1 MNASRPETVV
11 VIDDD
16 RAIRLSC
23 EKILARSGYEVVCFE
38 NGALGL
44 EAVADR
50 KPALVLVDLK
60 MPGISGLDV
69 IARVREID
77 PTAVVIVITGYA
89 SVESAVDAMKAGA
102 YDFLP
107 KPFSP
112 DELRLVADRGL
123 ERRRLVLEARRG
135 ELERELLKRRF
146 VTFVSHQ
153 LKSPLVAVHQY
164 LEVLRR
170 LGETED
176 VQAKREM
183 WLDRCLERTRELTS
197 IIEDWLTFASL
208 EQSSLSRTRETVDV
222 RIPIRK
228 LVEGYEEL
236 ATEQS
241 VSLTTNLPANPCPV
255 NGDPTCLTIL
265 FDNLIINAIRYNRP
279 GGSVTV
285 GAECRPGEVVVSV
298 TDTGIGIPESYLSML
313 FDEFFRVGGRSEG
326 PSGTGLGLP
335 ISRRIATEHG
345 GVIDVHSV
353 EGAGSTFTVRLP
365 RHEIDT
371 APEDTGADTNR
382 EKASLS

>member
-1 MNASRPETVV
+1 MDQSRSETVV

-23 EKILARSGYEVVCFE
+23 EKILARSGYEVECFE

-60 MPGISGLDV
+60 MPGISGLEV

-89 SVESAVDAMKAGA
+89 SIESAVDAMKAGA

-112 DELRLVADRGL
+112 DELRLVAERGL
-123 ERRRLVLEARRG
+123 EKRRLVLEARRG

-164 LEVLRR
+164 LEVLKR
-170 LGETED
+170 LGDTND
-176 VQAKREM
+176 VRPKREM
-183 WLDRCLERTRELTS
+183 WLDRCLERTDELTS
-197 IIEDWLTFASL
+197 IIEDWLTLASL
-208 EQSSLSRTRETVDV
+208 EQASFSRTREIVDV
-222 RIPIRK
+222 RSTITK
-228 LVEGYEEL
+228 LVEVYEGT
-236 ATEQS
+236 ASEQS
-241 VSLTTNLPANPCPV
+241 VTVTADLPASPCPV
-255 NGDPTCLTIL
+255 SGDPTCLTVL
-265 FDNLIINAIRYNRP
+265 FDNLIINGIRYNRP

-285 GAECRPGEVVVSV
+285 RAECRPGEVVISV
-298 TDTGIGIPESYLSML
+298 ADTGLGIPESCLPML
-313 FDEFFRVGGRSEG
+313 FDEFFRVGGRREG

-345 GVIDVHSV
+345 GVIDVQSV
-353 EGAGSTFTVRLP
+353 EGSGSTFTVRLP
-365 RHEIDT
+365 RHEMEGTPDV
-371 APEDTGADTNR
+371 ADADTNL
-382 EKASLS
+382 EELSLS

>member
-1 MNASRPETVV
+1 MDESRPETVV

-23 EKILARSGYEVVCFE
+23 EKILVRSGYEVACFE

-60 MPGISGLDV
+60 MPGISGLEV

-89 SVESAVDAMKAGA
+89 SIESAVDAMKAGA

-112 DELRLVADRGL
+112 DELRLVVGRGL
-123 ERRRLVLEARRG
+123 EKRRLVQEARRG

-164 LEVLRR
+164 LEVLKR
-170 LGETED
+170 LGDTDD
-176 VQAKREM
+176 VRSKREM
-183 WLDRCLERTRELTS
+183 WLDRCLERTDELTS
-197 IIEDWLTFASL
+197 IIEDWLTLASL
-208 EQSSLSRTRETVDV
+208 EQASFSRTREIVDV
-222 RIPIRK
+222 RSTIRK
-228 LVEGYEEL
+228 LVEGYEGTAAER
-236 ATEQS
+236 S
-241 VSLTTNLPANPCPV
+241 VALNADLPASPCPV
-255 NGDPTCLTIL
+255 SGDPTCLAVL
-265 FDNLIINAIRYNRP
+265 FDNLIVNAIRYNRP

-285 GAECRPGEVVVSV
+285 RAECRPGEVVVSV
-298 TDTGIGIPESYLSML
+298 ADTGIGIPESCLPLL
-313 FDEFFRVGGRSEG
+313 FDEFFRVGGRGEG
-326 PSGTGLGLP
+326 SSGTGLGLP

-345 GVIDVHSV
+345 GVIDVQSV
-353 EGAGSTFTVRLP
+353 EGSGSTFTVRLP
-365 RHEIDT
+365 RHELEG
-371 APEDTGADTNR
+371 APDVAGADTAL
-382 EKASLS
+382 EEMSLP

>member
-1 MNASRPETVV
+1 MDAARPETVV

-23 EKILARSGYEVVCFE
+23 EKILARSGYEVTCFE

-60 MPGISGLDV
+60 MPGISGLEV
-69 IARVREID
+69 IARVQEID

-89 SVESAVDAMKAGA
+89 SIESAVDAMKAGA

-112 DELRLVADRGL
+112 DELRVVADRGL

-170 LGETED
+170 LGDTED
-176 VQAKREM
+176 VRAKREM

-208 EQSSLSRTRETVDV
+208 EQTSLSRTRETVDV

-228 LVEGYEEL
+228 LVDGYEEM
-236 ATEQS
+236 AAEQS
-241 VSLTTNLPANPCPV
+241 VSLTTHLPADPCPV
-255 NGDPTCLTIL
+255 SGDPTCLTIL

-285 GAECRPGEVVVSV
+285 RAECRPGEVVVSV
-298 TDTGIGIPESYLSML
+298 ADTGIGIPESCRSML

-345 GVIDVHSV
+345 GVIDVQSV

-365 RHEIDT
+365 SHEVDA
-371 APEDTGADTNR
+371 APEDTGADTNL